1 MGEMQNIVY
10 GEYLPTILGVDFMK
24 TYGLIVEEE
33 TRYDPTVDPT
43 IFTSFGTA
51 AFRLV
56 TPSTIRHL
64 LLGMSNATS
73 ILFRSG
79 AT

>member
-1 MGEMQNIVY
+1 VAAEMQNIVY

-33 TRYDPTVDPT
+33 TRYDPSVDPT

-51 AFRLV
+51 AFRLARFV
-56 TPSTIRHL
+56 VSCQ
-64 LLGMSNATS
+64 N
-73 ILFRSG
+73 
-79 AT
+79 

>member
-1 MGEMQNIVY
+1 MQNIVY

-33 TRYDPTVDPT
+33 TSYDPSVDPT

-51 AFRLV
+51 AFRLARFGV
-56 TPSTIRHL
+56 DYRWQSVGKRRSL
-64 LLGMSNATS
+64 D
-73 ILFRSG
+73 LFDWFS
-79 AT
+79 